1 MSTGIR
7 SGSTLETVIPRG
19 CGLQHPGLQYFGLK
33 HRSIHRQ
40 NYHRSKQQTGQQA
53 ELHIGTTAQKMIPVA

>member
-1 MSTGIR
+1 MPSRSTP
-7 SGSTLETVIPRG
+7 EAAIPRG
-19 CGLQHPGLQYFGLK
+19 CRLHPFGLQHFGLK

-53 ELHIGTTAQKMIPVA
+53 ELHIGTTAQKLIPVA